1 MPFINTKTTL
11 PLDVSKKETL
21 SDGLAQIAKDCL
33 GKSENW
39 LMTGFEEKADIYFRK
54 TWTAAAYIE
63 VKLCG
68 HADSAAFSQMT
79 EKICSLYEKELGLP
93 GERLYVSYFPTP
105 DWGWNGK
112 NF

>member
-1 MPFINTKTTL
+1 MPFIHTKTTL
-11 PLDVSKKETL
+11 PLDVSKKEAL

-39 LMTGFEEKADIYFRK
+39 LMTGFEEKSDLYFRK
-54 TWTAAAYIE
+54 DWTNAAYIE

-68 HADSAAFSQMT
+68 HADSDAFSQMT
-79 EKICSLYEKELGLP
+79 QKICDLYQKELGLSE
-93 GERLYVSYFPTP
+93 ERIYVSYFPTP

>member
-54 TWTAAAYIE
+54 NWTAAAYIE

-68 HADSAAFSQMT
+68 HADS
-79 EKICSLYEKELGLP
+79 
-93 GERLYVSYFPTP
+93 VSYFPTP
-105 DWGWNGK
+105 DWDGMGK
-112 NF
+112 TSDFHLSSITGQEFFLFIFSSRFMRK